1 MLADGSYI
9 AWFGTKLGQGTGRVL
24 LKDGKISGS
33 DAFIT
38 YGGSYH
44 VDGTRFTARLTTR
57 RHAEGQPSVFG
68 VDEVEIL
75 LTGTATGN
83 YASCSGEL
91 EPAPGLLFEVTLIPV
106 KEETVKQAVTR
117 FNPEDF
123 HPEKLPK
130 GKFR

>member
-57 RHAEGQPSVFG
+57 RHTAGQPSVFG